1 MLMSPYPLCTLRA
14 WTDDDV
20 SLCCGCFFLTA
31 DFSMLGAPKPQF
43 AFGPSSDVV
52 LEGPSVGSSIPLL
65 ASWEPRLLEF
75 LHPKP

>member
-1 MLMSPYPLCTLRA
+1 
-14 WTDDDV
+14 
-20 SLCCGCFFLTA
+20 
-31 DFSMLGAPKPQF
+31 MLGAPKPQF